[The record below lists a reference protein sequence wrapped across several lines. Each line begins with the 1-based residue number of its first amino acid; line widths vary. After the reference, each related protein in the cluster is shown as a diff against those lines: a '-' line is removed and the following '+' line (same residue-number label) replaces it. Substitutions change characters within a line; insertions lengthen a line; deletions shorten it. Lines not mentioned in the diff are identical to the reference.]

1 MADRRM
7 IHRKIVE
14 SDAFYA
20 LSDGAQS
27 LYHHLTINADDDGFL
42 NSANGIARKVKL
54 GAKKLDELVSKRFLL
69 KFGDIYVIKH
79 WRYANSLK
87 NDRLKPLA
95 YPAIAQ
101 KIWIKDDRAY
111 TDHPMDGCKTLFEH
125 KGGVLNAPRN
135 PSGFHSDSTWIPNR
149 TEQKGTEQ
157 KGTEPNPEED
167 FQTLI
172 SEYPEARVG
181 SISQAKDM
189 FSMVICSP
197 EEFGQAMS
205 NLALWKESEQWKKE
219 GGRYIP
225 YLFNWLD
232 RGQWQHA
239 PVVAEG
245 VPGNRDLC
253 DDEVAAIKRMMEEDF

>member
-42 NSANGIARKVKL
+42 NSANGIAKKVKS
-54 GAKKLDELVSKRFLL
+54 GAKKLEELVEKRFLL
-69 KFGDIYVIKH
+69 KYENIYVIKH

-101 KIWIKDDRAY
+101 KIWIKTDRGY
-111 TDHPMDGCKTLFEH
+111 TDHPVDGCKTLFEH

-135 PSGFHSDSTWIPNR
+135 PDGIQTESEWIPNR

-157 KGTEPNPEED
+157 KGTEQNPEAD
-167 FQTLI
+167 FQRLI
-172 SEYPEARVG
+172 SEYPEARIGAVK
-181 SISQAKDM
+181 QAMEM
-189 FSMVICSP
+189 FRMEILSP
-197 EEFGQAMS
+197 EDFEEAMC
-205 NLALWKESEQWKKE
+205 NLAAWKKSEQWNKE
-219 GGRYIP
+219 GGRYVP
-225 YLFNWLD
+225 NLVNWLD
-232 RGQWQHA
+232 RGQWKFS
-239 PVVAEG
+239 PDDKSS
-245 VPGNRDLC
+245 VPGNRELSP
-253 DDEVAAIKRMMEEDF
+253 DELEAIRKMLEEDI